1 MYNESQSGQYSNL
14 NKDIF
19 QVREYM
25 IRNILLKNN
34 IELIKHRSKNNK
46 NSLLKEQKIIYINK
60 QSSPKHTIQRPIKT
74 FLPIKTSPKYTTNNT
89 NNTNNNNNNYNYN
102 YNYIQTQTIPSVL
115 MRPTSINASFGNG
128 NGNINGNSFISTNIK
143 ATVDSGEKS
152 YKSHKCY
159 KNQFIDAKKRNSF
172 NNGLKIDKQNE
183 KFGNKLKRIN
193 SPLSRDTLNN
203 SYSRLKEY
211 RSIAKKIDPYK
222 KEDINNQ
229 KRIDY
234 IRKYLPPLLLKT
246 PNFNLNSNYNL
257 NISKS
262 NHMLGIGKINNFR
275 KFDS

>member
-1 MYNESQSGQYSNL
+1 MYNESGIFNNL

-19 QVREYM
+19 QIREYM

-34 IELIKHRSKNNK
+34 IELNRNRSKNNK
-46 NSLLKEQKIIYINK
+46 NSLLKEHKVIQIKKPN
-60 QSSPKHTIQRPIKT
+60 SPNHILQRPIKT
-74 FLPIKTSPKYTTNNT
+74 FLPIKTSPKSPT
-89 NNTNNNNNNYNYN
+89 NNYNYN
-102 YNYIQTQTIPSVL
+102 YNNNYIQTQTNPSVI
-115 MRPTSINASFGNG
+115 MRPTSNNASFGN
-128 NGNINGNSFISTNIK
+128 SQLSTNVK

-152 YKSHKCY
+152 YKSHQGY
-159 KNQFIDAKKRNSF
+159 KSQFIDAKKRNSF
-172 NNGLKIDKQNE
+172 NKGLKIDQQNE
-183 KFGNKLKRIN
+183 KFGNKLKRIS

-211 RSIAKKIDPYK
+211 RSIAKKVEPYK
-222 KEDINNQ
+222 KEDLNSQ

-234 IRKYLPPLLLKT
+234 IRKYLPPSLLKT
-246 PNFNLNSNYNL
+246 PNFNSNYNI